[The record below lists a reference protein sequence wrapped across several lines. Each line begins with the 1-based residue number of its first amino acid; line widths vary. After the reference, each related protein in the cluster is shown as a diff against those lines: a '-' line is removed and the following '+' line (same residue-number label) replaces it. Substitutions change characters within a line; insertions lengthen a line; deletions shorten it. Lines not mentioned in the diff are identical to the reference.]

1 MIYLGGLLSD
11 DGHIASELGRRIGL
25 AHSEF
30 STLHRIWSHANL
42 SIAKKL
48 PYYNTFVISKL
59 LFAVDGLWLP
69 NTELKRLDAFHC
81 MCIRRILKIQHS
93 FYSRISNGVVL
104 QRAKVQPL
112 SCILV
117 KRQLKLF
124 ARIAILPNAKDLRGI
139 VFNDNSFTK
148 PQCGPRRRGRPRV
161 CWIDEMHKLALRIA
175 GSHAHLS
182 SLLSQCKSSM
192 KPWLDAVHTDFSQ
205 SNID

>member
-1 MIYLGGLLSD
+1 MSRQKTHRETPNSCEERTVRD
-11 DGHIASELGRRIGL
+11 SPGRLNCPESRPDRSG
-25 AHSEF
+25 S
-30 STLHRIWSHANL
+30 SCC
-42 SIAKKL
+42 
-48 PYYNTFVISKL
+48 
-59 LFAVDGLWLP
+59 
-69 NTELKRLDAFHC
+69 AFC
-81 MCIRRILKIQHS
+81 
-93 FYSRISNGVVL
+93 
-104 QRAKVQPL
+104 AKVQPL

-205 SNID
+205 SNIE